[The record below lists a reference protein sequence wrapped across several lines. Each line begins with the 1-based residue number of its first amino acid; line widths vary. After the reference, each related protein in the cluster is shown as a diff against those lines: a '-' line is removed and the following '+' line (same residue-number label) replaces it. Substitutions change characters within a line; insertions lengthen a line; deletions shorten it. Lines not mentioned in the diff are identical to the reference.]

1 MEKIETASMKQK
13 KEDVRKSME
22 DALAEYLSKGGQ
34 ITKCKV
40 GESVR
45 VEGASTSMWGRP
57 GKKKKTETEEIE
69 A

>member
-13 KEDVRKSME
+13 KEDMRKSME

-40 GESVR
+40 GESGR
-45 VEGASTSMWGRP
+45 VEGASTSTSMWGRP
-57 GKKKKTETEEIE
+57 GKKKKTEEIE